1 MHHHI
6 RILHFVLTG
15 PLIQDGSTALRV
27 ASAFGQTDVVR
38 LLITR
43 GATVDIQDKV
53 RLNL

>member
-1 MHHHI
+1 MHS
-6 RILHFVLTG
+6 
-15 PLIQDGSTALRV
+15 GSTALRV
-27 ASAFGQTDVVR
+27 ASAFGQTDVVD